1 MWKLQHHTTVTKITY
16 ISKFINKNK
25 ELFLRIIIDINSQYK
40 NVWHNILLILSLKKK
55 KKKTIEFRY
64 IICPRY
70 DIWRD
75 KMQRR
80 FKIMQPRKEVTK
92 EPDDVPR
99 IPYRT
104 GAEGLFQR
112 YRKNVIYAGQHQA
125 TEALSL
131 FTCGKSPTG
140 PNPGPRLEPW

>member
-1 MWKLQHHTTVTKITY
+1 MYGT
-16 ISKFINKNK
+16 
-25 ELFLRIIIDINSQYK
+25 
-40 NVWHNILLILSLKKK
+40 
-55 KKKTIEFRY
+55 
-64 IICPRY
+64 PARY
-70 DIWRD
+70 DIWRV
-75 KMQRR
+75 KTRQRIE
-80 FKIMQPRKEVTK
+80 IMQPGKEITK

-99 IPYRT
+99 IPRT
-104 GAEGLFQR
+104 GLVCGGLFRR